1 MSSAENA
8 TAQETT
14 RFKTASEV
22 CQMIG
27 AFVACLIIVYLG
39 IIFRVVSRRLKEY
52 TSEYDTI
59 EINGLDFT
67 AGYQDATKTLILIGP
82 SAGME
87 DSQPSIQEEYMLGR
101 SFRESAGHVG
111 IFAGQ
116 KQGMLTCLFCCKLH
130 VQHWL
135 WRYRLGYLLRPLI
148 PISSEMRMV
157 DIGTGNA
164 SWV

>member
-27 AFVACLIIVYLG
+27 AFVACLIIAYLG
-39 IIFRVVSRRLKEY
+39 VIFRVVSRRLKEY

-59 EINGLDFT
+59 EINELDFT
-67 AGYQDATKTLILIGP
+67 AGYQDATKTLILVVP

-87 DSQPSIQEEYMLGR
+87 DSTINPRGIYAR
-101 SFRESAGHVG
+101 SKLSRVRRACGYLCGPKAGHANVL
-111 IFAGQ
+111 I
-116 KQGMLTCLFCCKLH
+116 
-130 VQHWL
+130 
-135 WRYRLGYLLRPLI
+135 LL
-148 PISSEMRMV
+148 
-157 DIGTGNA
+157 
-164 SWV
+164 